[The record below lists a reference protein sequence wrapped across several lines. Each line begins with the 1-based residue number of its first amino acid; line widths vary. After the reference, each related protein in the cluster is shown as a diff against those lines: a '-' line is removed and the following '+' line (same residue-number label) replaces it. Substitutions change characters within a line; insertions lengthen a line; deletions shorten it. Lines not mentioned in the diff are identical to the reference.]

1 MTKIKYDKKDK
12 RLYRK
17 TAVIFSILAVADWC
31 LLLNGEDIL
40 WHFPIEAEVVF
51 LCAIGPLCILVV
63 GLWVGYLDAVFYLK
77 RLWKFGYEIPEDKR
91 NYNKDLE
98 KLPQRENT
106 VGNLS
111 YKNYDSMVLSIL
123 TGFIVI
129 ALFLYDI
136 QFLYRYSSFGKDIW
150 FFEGLLILGTF
161 VWLFMGIFYVR
172 QISNQKYKYD
182 VEIDSSRKN
191 RKNLIDGIVEIMVLL
206 LLTFPFIEMINNAVQ
221 YMMRAREGR

>member
-1 MTKIKYDKKDK
+1 M
-12 RLYRK
+12 
-17 TAVIFSILAVADWC
+17 
-31 LLLNGEDIL
+31 
-40 WHFPIEAEVVF
+40 VF
-51 LCAIGPLCILVV
+51 LCAIGPLCILAV

-98 KLPQRENT
+98 KLPQRENA

-111 YKNYDSMVLSIL
+111 YKNYDSIVLAIL

-129 ALFLYDI
+129 ALFFYDI
-136 QFLYRYSSFGKDIW
+136 RFFYRYCSLGKDIW
-150 FFEGLLILGTF
+150 FFEGLLILGIF

-191 RKNLIDGIVEIMVLL
+191 RKNLIDGMVEIIVLL
-206 LLTFPFIEMINNAVQ
+206 LLTFPFIEIVNNGIQ